1 MWSYFDF
8 MQITFFFFFFV
19 FHSST
24 LNFIEEP
31 LFYSV

>member
-8 MQITFFFFFFV
+8 MQITFFFFFV